1 MIRRHSGSAT
11 EPSAFV
17 GSPSSTTRCM
27 PSGWRSVKE
36 RVTPTTI
43 PASFIAGA
51 RSTGTRWPSAS
62 RSCSTNSPRGIAARA
77 IGPLRREHLDQLGRV
92 HGAAA
97 AGLHDPP
104 RALVS
109 GCSGRVG
116 RLVDLDDH
124 AAAGGR
130 EEPQLALAAS
140 RRRAGRA
147 CGRG

>member
-1 MIRRHSGSAT
+1 M
-11 EPSAFV
+11 
-17 GSPSSTTRCM
+17 
-27 PSGWRSVKE
+27 
-36 RVTPTTI
+36 PTTI
-43 PASFIAGA
+43 PASFIAGE

-77 IGPLRREHLDQLGRV
+77 VRALRGEHLDQLGRV

-104 RALVS
+104 RALVE
-109 GCSGRVG
+109 
-116 RLVDLDDH
+116 RLQRTRRGLVELDDH

-130 EEPQLALAAS
+130 EEPQLAVVHL